1 MKRSHSIQQISDS
14 LRSRPNP
21 DSNLVLVPTMGALH
35 DGHFSLIKK
44 AREIATDTGT
54 VAVSIF
60 VNPIQFDRQSDLES
74 YPSTLEAD
82 LQACR
87 DLGVDII
94 FTPDSETLYSSDRSI
109 SVTESS
115 LSSLLC
121 GKTRPGHFDGVCTI
135 VTKLFNIFAPTHAIF
150 GKKDFQ
156 QLAIIRRLVRD
167 LNYPI
172 EIIGAETL
180 REPDGLAL
188 SSRNVKLSPLSRE
201 QAPIIHEAF
210 IAAKNAYD
218 LGERSA
224 TILKSIAQNIIESV
238 SCIPR
243 IDYLEC
249 VDTESLEAVE
259 TLENPSIL
267 ATATFFGDVRLIDNI
282 ELS

>member
-1 MKRSHSIQQISDS
+1 MKRTQSIQQ
-14 LRSRPNP
+14 LREFLKTQSTI

-35 DGHFSLIKK
+35 RGHFSLIKQ
-44 AREIATDTGT
+44 AREIATDSGT

-60 VNPIQFDRQSDLES
+60 LNPIQFDRQSDLDS

-82 LQACR
+82 LQACKE
-87 DLGVDII
+87 LGVDLV
-94 FTPDSETLYSSDRSI
+94 FTPETDVLYSPDRSVT
-109 SVTESS
+109 VTESS

-135 VTKLFNIFAPTHAIF
+135 VAKLFNLFTPTHAVF

-167 LNYPI
+167 LNFQT
-172 EIIGAETL
+172 EIIGAETV

-188 SSRNVKLSPLSRE
+188 SSRNVKLSELSRQE
-201 QAPIIHEAF
+201 APILHEALV
-210 IAAKNAYD
+210 AAKNAYD
-218 LGERSA
+218 AGERSA
-224 TILKSIAQNIIESV
+224 TILKSIAQNIIQSA
-238 SCIPR
+238 SCIPM

-249 VDTESLEAVE
+249 VDAESLVACE
-259 TLENPSIL
+259 TLHNPAIL